1 MHKLPLFQKGVS
13 GGIRFSSGNRR
24 NPFFF
29 PSVFIIMFLVAFS
42 VLALRLFQLTVVK
55 GSYYRRLSEQ
65 NRIRELTI
73 EPRRGA
79 IIDRKG
85 FAIAQSSPA
94 DIRGNDPRLTSRRTY
109 QGAEAIAPLVGYR
122 QMADA
127 ADFKNDSC
135 AIKLKS
141 GDKIGKKGV
150 EKLYDCDIRGK
161 AGDKLVEVDA
171 SGKYVRTISVIRP
184 IDGSTLQLAVD
195 LELQKKTYEVIKD
208 KRAAVVALKPK
219 TGEVLL
225 LVSSPSFNPQDF
237 EDGNQKQVTA
247 YLKSDDKPL
256 FNRALEATY
265 PPGSLFKLVLAT
277 GALEEKKIDQDFQI
291 EDTGVIK
298 AGSATFGNWY
308 FLQYGKTEGMV
319 TVVKAIRRS
328 NDIFFYKI
336 GELLGVTDIKSW
348 AQTLG
353 YGKKTGL
360 GLDEADGLVP
370 STFWKEE
377 TLRDRWYLGDTYN
390 LSIGQGF
397 LLTTPLQVTQ
407 VTNVVAS
414 NGLLCQPKLLK
425 NDDSRCKK
433 LPISQKTLDLVREG
447 MKEACST
454 GGTGWPF
461 FDFGI
466 NPPGVENKN
475 ASGSALPKIKIQ
487 TACKTGTAES
497 SQIQSGV
504 PHAWITV
511 FAPYEN
517 PEIALTV
524 LVEEGGQGSDIAGPI
539 AKEILKS
546 YFERSE

>member
-1 MHKLPLFQKGVS
+1 MNKLPLFQKGAS
-13 GGIRFSSGNRR
+13 GGIHFSSGNRR
-24 NPFFF
+24 NPLFF
-29 PSVFIIMFLVAFS
+29 PSVFIIAFLVVFS
-42 VLALRLFQLTVVK
+42 ILALRLFQLTVVK
-55 GSYYRRLSEQ
+55 GSYYQRLSEQ

-73 EPRRGA
+73 EPRRGT

-85 FAIAQSSPA
+85 FPIAQNAPA
-94 DIRGNDPRLTSRRTY
+94 DIVRNDPRLPSHRDY
-109 QGAEAIAPLVGYR
+109 FGGEAIAPLIGYR

-135 AIKLKS
+135 SIKLKS

-150 EKLYDCDIRGK
+150 EKRYDCDIRGK
-161 AGDKLVEVDA
+161 AGKKLVEVDA
-171 SGKYVRTISVIRP
+171 TGKYLRTISVIRP
-184 IDGSTLQLAVD
+184 VDGQTLQLAVD
-195 LELQKKTYEVIKD
+195 LELQKKAYDLIKD

-219 TGEVLL
+219 TGEALL

-237 EDGNQKQVTA
+237 EDGNQNQVSSFFTNE
-247 YLKSDDKPL
+247 DKPL
-256 FNRALEATY
+256 FNRTTEATY

-277 GALEEKKIDQDFQI
+277 GALEEKKIDNQFQI

-298 AGSATFGNWY
+298 AGPATFGNWY

-319 TVVKAIRRS
+319 NIVKAIRRS
-328 NDIFFYKI
+328 NDIFFYKT
-336 GELLGVTDIKSW
+336 GELLGVTDIKLW

-353 YGKKTGL
+353 YGKKTGI
-360 GLDEADGLVP
+360 GLDEVDGLIP
-370 STFWKEE
+370 SPFWKEE
-377 TLRDRWYLGDTYN
+377 TIHDRWYLGDTYN

-397 LLTTPLQVTQ
+397 LLVTPLQVTQ

-425 NDDSRCKK
+425 NDDPHCKK
-433 LPISQKTLDLVREG
+433 LPISQKTLDLIKEG

-454 GGTGWPF
+454 GGTGWPL

-475 ASGSALPKIKIQ
+475 ASGSAKIKIQ

-497 SQIQSGV
+497 SQVKSGV

-517 PEIALTV
+517 PEIVLTV

-539 AKEILKS
+539 AREILKS